1 MTIVF
6 QLDFHPIT
14 RSSSWWANGLLQLT
28 LSLLSICAA
37 PPSAILSTHSG
48 ELYSAPP
55 RILNPKPPPL
65 RRMSMWWISSSSLQE
80 HPFFNI
86 CTSLTCDHP
95 ISCNIIQKLPIPSNI
110 AEVSRYLRWSIFL
123 YRGVVLIVQV
133 ILRELIPAARLL
145 VQATLAIVVHHLQF
159 QRVYLI
165 TLQYSLKTQ
174 ASQSSSVC
182 LLHQVKGEPNLE
194 LSRYSNSQA

>member
-1 MTIVF
+1 MKWLLHF
-6 QLDFHPIT
+6 RLQLDFHPIT
-14 RSSSWWANGLLQLT
+14 IDLSLAHDEQMVYCNLKQLT

-80 HPFFNI
+80 HPRQPFFNI

-159 QRVYLI
+159 QRVYLSHCS
-165 TLQYSLKTQ
+165 T
-174 ASQSSSVC
+174 V
-182 LLHQVKGEPNLE
+182 
-194 LSRYSNSQA
+194 